1 MQELEIV
8 QYPQLDGLR
17 LFLNTVYYR
26 TPHLH
31 SEWELILVLENTLFI
46 RSGQANYLVEPGQMI
61 LFNPDEPHEFQR
73 TDGGCTFACMQVS
86 QRILPVSTWL
96 HVEGCLLHRYLSP
109 EEMEDITSLFLNVLR
124 KYLRQ
129 EEQYALYC
137 VAQCCMIFYR
147 LLSKVPSREL
157 TPAQAAHMD
166 KRNTLLKRLV
176 KFVDDNYT
184 TKIRLSDFAE
194 AEGYTVS
201 YLSHYIKTSMNQ
213 TFQGYVTSV
222 RLNCAR
228 NMIAAGRK
236 RMLDICMESGFSDYR
251 YFCKAFRKQ
260 YNMTPETYRHSNSQS
275 KRLSV
280 LRCSIHSEEKF
291 YSWEDSLMLLEDL
304 LRRQ

>member
-31 SEWELILVLENTLFI
+31 SEWELILVLENTLAV
-46 RSGQANYLVEPGQMI
+46 RNGQAVYLVEPGQMI
-61 LFNPDEPHEFQR
+61 LINPDEPHEFHR
-73 TDGGCTFACMQVS
+73 TENGCTFVCMQVS
-86 QRILPVSTWL
+86 PRILPVSARL
-96 HVEGCLLHRYLSP
+96 HVEGCLLHRYLSA
-109 EEMEDITSLFLNVLR
+109 EEMKDITGLFLDVLR

-213 TFQGYVTSV
+213 TFQEYVTSV

-228 NMIAAGRK
+228 NMIATGRK

-280 LRCSIHSEEKF
+280 LRCSIHSEETF
-291 YSWEDSLMLLEDL
+291 YSREDSLMLLEDL
-304 LRRQ
+304 LRQR